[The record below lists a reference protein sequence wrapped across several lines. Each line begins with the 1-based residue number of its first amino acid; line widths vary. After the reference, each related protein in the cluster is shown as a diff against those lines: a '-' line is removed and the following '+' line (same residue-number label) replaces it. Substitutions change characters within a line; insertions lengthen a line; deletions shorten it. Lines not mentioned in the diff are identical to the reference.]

1 MRPRSLCYMYC
12 ILALQAC
19 LAKGCKI
26 EKQKNCKTTNRLKQQ
41 AKNIKTV
48 EPHVVGLPVLFET
61 PSLLSRFPLSLTLVV
76 I

>member
-48 EPHVVGLPVLFET
+48 EPHVVEL
-61 PSLLSRFPLSLTLVV
+61 
-76 I
+76 